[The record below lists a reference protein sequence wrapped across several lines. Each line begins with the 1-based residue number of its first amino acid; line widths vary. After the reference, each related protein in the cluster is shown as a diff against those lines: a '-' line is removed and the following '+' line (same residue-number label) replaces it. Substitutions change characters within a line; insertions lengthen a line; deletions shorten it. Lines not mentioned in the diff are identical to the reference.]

1 MSPGALTASSSSFF
15 IRRSVF
21 ILPEPFPWKRWDSCR
36 KACDRGSTTR
46 GESRPRPAPRDP
58 QQGGR
63 QAAAGVTVSA
73 QESGGGA
80 LPPGLGGDSGRKG
93 PLVTKCESLTHGA
106 RGVVLFL
113 SAPLLHRPA
122 STCQV
127 SGRGAGCQT
136 LCELRGSVLGKP
148 HGEFPS

>member
-63 QAAAGVTVSA
+63 RAAAGVTVSA

-80 LPPGLGGDSGRKG
+80 LPPGLGGDSGAPR
-93 PLVTKCESLTHGA
+93 PRPTSRSLTSL
-106 RGVVLFL
+106 GVSF
-113 SAPLLHRPA
+113 RPVS
-122 STCQV
+122 STYSILT
-127 SGRGAGCQT
+127 SG
-136 LCELRGSVLGKP
+136 L
-148 HGEFPS
+148 